1 MNRTRRSLL
10 GSGAGLLAATTF
22 AGCLDDV
29 GLAERE
35 YDSGYAALFALYDW
49 ADQISGDVIDVEN
62 PVGTGESGHGWN
74 PRGDLTRDVAD
85 AGLFVYLDTP
95 EFGWAQDI
103 ATTLEADYNDVVV
116 VDGFAGLDDQLLEWD
131 HEGGGHDHGGEDES
145 GGHDHGDEGGDH
157 DHEDGQEDHN
167 HEDEQGHD
175 HDRTGVD
182 PHAWLDPVLAQDI
195 VANIVDGLAEAHP
208 DEESTF
214 RDRADEYAGVLEEI
228 DAQFE
233 QLVDEADRDTAVLVS
248 HDSFTYLEERYG
260 FELHTPVGVSPNEG
274 MSQNAISET
283 ITYIDDEGI
292 DTILYDAFDAPGGE
306 YPDEV
311 ATILDGSDATNAM
324 PLATASGT
332 LASWAEKDWGY
343 REQMEAINIP
353 AFRNALDAQ

>member
-10 GSGAGLLAATTF
+10 GGGAGLLAATTF

-49 ADQISGDVIDVEN
+49 ADQVSGDVVDFEN
-62 PVGTGESGHGWN
+62 PVGTGESGHGWS
-74 PRGDLTRDVAD
+74 PPGDLTRDVAD

-103 ATTLEADYNDVVV
+103 ATTLEADYDDVIV
-116 VDGFAGLDDQLLEWD
+116 VDGFDGLDDRLLEWD
-131 HEGGGHDHGGEDES
+131 HEGGGHDHGNES
-145 GGHDHGDEGGDH
+145 GGHEQEDDQGDH
-157 DHEDGQEDHN
+157 DRSGL
-167 HEDEQGHD
+167 
-175 HDRTGVD
+175 D
-182 PHAWLDPVLAQDI
+182 PHAWLDPVLAQEI
-195 VANIVDGLAEAHP
+195 VANVVDGLAEAHP

-228 DAQFE
+228 DQQFE

-283 ITYIDDEGI
+283 ITYVDDEGI
-292 DTILYDAFDAPGGE
+292 DTILYDAFEAPGGE

-311 ATILDGSDATNAM
+311 ATILDGSDAAKAM

-332 LASWAEKDWGY
+332 LASWAEKGWGY

-353 AFRNALDAQ
+353 AFRDALDAQ